1 MLVRKSVEDS
11 VQTKLG
17 GGMPIDLADDPSNS
31 LSTFERIYKAIRSIN

>member
-11 VQTKLG
+11 IQTKVS
-17 GGMPIDLADDPSNS
+17 GGMPIDLAGNPSNS